1 LITTA
6 PTGTPATRTHRGA
19 GVRLTVRHHV
29 LSSFRHP
36 HARRRPALDGQPDLR
51 RRQRPRLAGRQRLLD
66 GPEHIAREPTPT
78 VPRVARPSPHRA
90 SPAPRARR
98 CRPGTPFRDVEQGQ
112 DPARAAPAGGAAFG
126 GGTRVRRVP
135 RPPGWDRGLDV
146 FGADLAQVGVVVHSV
161 EGTAAG
167 PLVWYRGSIVAGAVD
182 TDLAI
187 AGRWSS
193 RWTASSTSTVDRV
206 RSRSPIG
213 RQRPC
218 P

>member
-1 LITTA
+1 VRS
-6 PTGTPATRTHRGA
+6 ATSSKGRTLLVLHPPGEPPS
-19 GVRLTVRHHV
+19 GVGRVYVEYRD
-29 LSSFRHP
+29 
-36 HARRRPALDGQPDLR
+36 RR
-51 RRQRPRLAGRQRLLD
+51 
-66 GPEHIAREPTPT
+66 
-78 VPRVARPSPHRA
+78 
-90 SPAPRARR
+90 
-98 CRPGTPFRDVEQGQ
+98 
-112 DPARAAPAGGAAFG
+112 
-126 GGTRVRRVP
+126 
-135 RPPGWDRGLDV
+135 GWDRGLDV